1 MVIYIV
7 VVFGMVAV
15 TSAVLM
21 YIFRKMQMLNYPMI
35 LAVSLSSILAGL
47 LFPGIFLVVSKD
59 KGIMADAA
67 QLTFALVATLMIF
80 IVLVLILS
88 TVISVVIPG
97 GAFAVSAFGNKKAE
111 GEDGYETFAIE
122 KIEPA
127 AKEAPSQE
135 VNYLEEIY
143 GKLVV
148 ETANKSANVDEYTQ
162 PVENNLEKSVDSAEN
177 IDKMRLETLQQDDL
191 TPDGNLPQNEEN
203 STIDTTEGQNAAV
216 QAADAAGEL
225 SLEDCVDEAF
235 RLKGQGDC
243 EGAILYFMYALDRK
257 PDSELAFWIVLDI
270 CVLYRSIG
278 QVDFAKDMLSTYF
291 NTYNGFMDDQVRNE
305 IEGNLLSMDRYR
317 FCIPAFESKGV
328 N

>member
-97 GAFAVSAFGNKKAE
+97 GAFAVSAFGSKKAE
-111 GEDGYETFAIE
+111 GEDGYETLAIE

-203 STIDTTEGQNAAV
+203 TTIDTTEGQNAAV

-257 PDSELAFWIVLDI
+257 PDRELAFWIVLDI

-291 NTYNGFMDDQVRNE
+291 NTYNGFMDDQVRSE
-305 IEGNLLSMDRYR
+305 IEGNLLSMDR
-317 FCIPAFESKGV
+317 
-328 N
+328 

>member
-111 GEDGYETFAIE
+111 GEDGYETPAVE

-127 AKEAPSQE
+127 AKEAPPQE

-148 ETANKSANVDEYTQ
+148 ETANKSASVDEYTQ

-191 TPDGNLPQNEEN
+191 SPDGNLSQNEEYL
-203 STIDTTEGQNAAV
+203 TIDTTEGQNAAV

-257 PDSELAFWIVLDI
+257 PDRELAFWIVLDI

-278 QVDFAKDMLSTYF
+278 QVDFARDMLSTYF
-291 NTYNGFMDDQVRNE
+291 NAYNGFMDDQVRNE
-305 IEGNLLSMDRYR
+305 IESNLL
-317 FCIPAFESKGV
+317 
-328 N
+328 